1 MSDSAPA
8 TLTWAQDPAVAEA
21 LRRYFTEARIC
32 RVATSGPD
40 GPHVAPFCPA
50 FDGDRT
56 LYIQTERSVRTV
68 RNLQHDAR
76 VVVIA
81 DDYSED
87 WSGQRLLSVEGLGR
101 SLTAGSGDEYE
112 KAAELLKGKFP
123 QFDEEGIQI
132 RSVLTIDLRRVRRT
146 EGF

>member
-1 MSDSAPA
+1 MSDSAPEQM
-8 TLTWAQDPAVAEA
+8 TWAQDPAVAET
-21 LRRYFTEARIC
+21 LRRYLTEARIC
-32 RVATSGPD
+32 RVGTSGPD

-56 LYIQTERSVRTV
+56 LYIQTERNVRTV

-76 VVVIA
+76 SVVIV

-87 WSGQRLLSVEGLGR
+87 WSGQRLLSVEGVGR
-101 SLTAGSGDEYE
+101 SLAAGDGAEYE

-123 QFDEEGIQI
+123 QFDEEGIDV
-132 RSVLTIDLRRVRRT
+132 RFVLTIDLRRVRRT
-146 EGF
+146 EGL